1 MNTTVLTVLSLA
13 SGILCSPALAV
24 QAAPGANDDLRR
36 ALDEIDALRRQNEA
50 LSAQNAAI
58 AAKVSAL
65 EERVVADG
73 DWLTEER
80 AREIRAIVGDVLAD
94 SASRDS
100 LSGDAATAGYDKSK
114 GFFLA
119 SADGN
124 YTLGIKGDMQFRWA
138 YNSRN
143 IGAATAAQGSP
154 ASSASPDTW
163 GFEFRRV
170 RLTFFGNVI
179 DPSWTYEVKLA
190 YNRNAVSSN
199 NGFLDD
205 AFIGKD
211 LGDGWSLRVGQFKPP
226 FLREELV
233 SAVAQLAVERS
244 LVNDVFSA
252 GRSQGLRLAWQDEQ
266 FKVEG
271 FYGDA
276 LRANATAP
284 YAITSGGIGALNA
297 GGALGVAASQNTG
310 FNANQ
315 SDYAFAAR
323 AEWKPLGE
331 WKQFRDMQSYR
342 GEGQGF
348 LLGLAGYAQQ
358 LEPVLSANGAS
369 PDVILSATADASI
382 DFGGANIFAY
392 GVYRNVSLQ
401 SPQSVRGGGSNDELN
416 QWGAVIQGG
425 YFVTDDIEAFARYEI
440 GDSDDDQ
447 YRTQAT
453 SLLASGQDL
462 SVVTVGMN
470 WWLAGSKN
478 KQVKWTTDFG
488 YSFEPVVDFAA
499 SGADY
504 LPDYTASGGQTSD
517 GQWVVRSQ
525 LQFMF

>member
-1 MNTTVLTVLSLA
+1 MKMTTNVVAALSLVPGVLA
-13 SGILCSPALAV
+13 AGAHAMPADDA
-24 QAAPGANDDLRR
+24 DLRR
-36 ALDEIDALRRQNEA
+36 ALDEISVLRRQNEA
-50 LSAQNAAI
+50 LAEQNAAI
-58 AAKVSAL
+58 AAKVGAL

-94 SASRDS
+94 STARES
-100 LSGDAATAGYDKSK
+100 LAGHGAVAGYDKST

-119 SADGN
+119 SDDGN
-124 YTLGIKGDMQFRWA
+124 YTLSVKGDMQLRWA
-138 YNSRN
+138 YNSRD
-143 IGAATAAQGSP
+143 IGSPAAAQGSP
-154 ASSASPDTW
+154 ANTASPETW

-170 RLTFFGNVI
+170 RLTFFGNVV
-179 DPSWTYEVKLA
+179 DPTWTYDIKMA
-190 YNRNAVSSN
+190 YNRNATGGV

-205 AFIGKD
+205 AFVGKD
-211 LGDGWSLRVGQFKPP
+211 LGGGWSLRAGQFKPP

-233 SAVAQLAVERS
+233 SSVSQLAVERT
-244 LVNDVFSA
+244 LVNDAFSA
-252 GRSQGLRLAWQDEQ
+252 GRAQGLRLGWQDEQ
-266 FKVEG
+266 LKVEA
-271 FYGDA
+271 FYGDT

-284 YAITSGGIGALNA
+284 YAVAGGGIGPLNA

-310 FNANQ
+310 FSANQ

-323 AEWKPLGE
+323 VEWKPSGE
-331 WKQFRDMQSYR
+331 WKQFRDMHSYR
-342 GEGQGF
+342 GESRGF

-358 LEPVLSANGAS
+358 VEPVLSANGAT
-369 PDVILSATADASI
+369 PDVILAATADASV
-382 DFGGANIFAY
+382 DFGGAHLFAY

-401 SPQSVRGGGSNDELN
+401 SPQAVRGGGTADGLN

-440 GDSDDDQ
+440 GDSDADQ
-447 YRTQAT
+447 FRTQAT
-453 SLLASGQDL
+453 ALSASGQDL
-462 SVVTVGMN
+462 SVLTVGMN

-499 SGADY
+499 SGANY
-504 LPDYTASGGQTSD
+504 LPDYTPSGGETND
-517 GQWVVRSQ
+517 GEWVVRSQ